1 MSNLTKN
8 VDFFVLILE
17 RKQQKSRQME
27 SAYLTNK
34 LSPSSAPNRSI
45 RRKTNGAATAALL
58 IQMATEFLTA
68 SPTMRQRANI
78 TLMDLA
84 AADKVRK
91 SLLKTPLKS

>member
-1 MSNLTKN
+1 
-8 VDFFVLILE
+8 
-17 RKQQKSRQME
+17 ME
-27 SAYLTNK
+27 STYLASK
-34 LSPSSAPNRSI
+34 LSPSSDANRSV

-91 SLLKTPLKS
+91 SLLKTPVKS

>member
-1 MSNLTKN
+1 MTKN
-8 VDFFVLILE
+8 VIFFVITTE
-17 RKQQKSRQME
+17 RKQQKSRHME
-27 SAYLTNK
+27 STYLANK
-34 LSPSSAPNRSI
+34 LSPSWATNRAA

-58 IQMATEFLTA
+58 IQMATEILTA

-91 SLLKTPLKS
+91 SLLKTPVKS